1 MSRHSGVATIASAI
15 VVAVTAT
22 FYLYAFMRQQD
33 RGPVGYQLEAIFLSS
48 NGLHVGADVR
58 LAGVKVGTVSSI
70 SLDPVAFVTHVGFY
84 IGDQYHLPA
93 DTSLT
98 IGSSGFTTADG
109 LLIEPGHS
117 DHSLAPGETIRSTR
131 EMLSLEQSISQ
142 YIFGAGGLGGT
153 NTP

>member
-1 MSRHSGVATIASAI
+1 MSRHSGVAIIASAV
-15 VVAVTAT
+15 VVAVTAM
-22 FYLYAFMRQQD
+22 FYTYASTRQQD
-33 RGPVGYQLEAIFLSS
+33 RRPAGYNLEAIFLSS

-58 LAGVKVGTVSSI
+58 LAGVKVGTVSTI
-70 SLDPVAFVTHVGFY
+70 SLDPVTFVTHVGFY
-84 IGDQYHLPA
+84 ISDQYHLPS
-93 DTSLT
+93 DTSLS

-142 YIFGAGGLGGT
+142 YIFGAGGLGST
-153 NTP
+153 STP